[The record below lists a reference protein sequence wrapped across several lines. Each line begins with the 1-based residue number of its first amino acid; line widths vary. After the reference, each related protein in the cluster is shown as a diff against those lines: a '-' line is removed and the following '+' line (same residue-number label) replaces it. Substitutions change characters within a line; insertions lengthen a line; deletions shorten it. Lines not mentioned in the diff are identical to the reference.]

1 MKINLHKSARQVFL
15 PGITLRLS
23 LSVSSPTELSG
34 YKLRQTRVLNEDLR
48 NLRLELLRDLIERG
62 FAKNDT
68 ASEKLS

>member
-1 MKINLHKSARQVFL
+1 MPGGISRRALHL
-15 PGITLRLS
+15 CLS

-34 YKLRQTRVLNEDLR
+34 YKLRQTGVLDEDLR
-48 NLRLELLRDLIERG
+48 DLRLELLRDLIERG

>member
-1 MKINLHKSARQVFL
+1 MPGGKSRRAHH
-15 PGITLRLS
+15 LRLS

-34 YKLRQTRVLNEDLR
+34 YKLRQTGVLDEDLR
-48 NLRLELLRDLIERG
+48 DLRLELLRDLIERG